1 MKVQVMKEKINDR
14 IWQLLARRTAGEML
28 PEEAEELDRLM
39 QEHPDASF
47 VAEVLQYGWSDKFR
61 PYGKP
66 EAERLMAQ
74 HKERLAAAEALKERA
89 VDGIELAIE
98 KSNTVRWLWYSGV
111 AAAVVLAFFAT
122 WKFAFQH
129 KHHQD
134 TDTVHFAKATSTP
147 KGKKTRLNLPDGSTV
162 WLNASS
168 TLEYENTFS
177 GTTRNVRLS
186 GEAYFEIAKD
196 SNRPFFV
203 HTNAFKLRVLG
214 TGFNVRAY
222 PDEDS
227 ATASLVH
234 GSVEVIAAVSE
245 ERIMLKP
252 NEQVILPSG
261 AAEKKGVSTTANL
274 VSEIGTAVQSR
285 SMMTTIQDSILV
297 ETAWKNNTIAFKKM
311 PLERVAVMLENWFNV
326 VIRFRKVER
335 KTLLFTGVFKGES
348 LNGILETLEATGSFH
363 YTMDKE
369 GIIWIE

>member
-28 PEEAEELDRLM
+28 PEEAEELDQLM

-47 VAEVLQYGWSDKFR
+47 VAEVLQYSWTDKFR
-61 PYGKP
+61 PYSKP
-66 EAERLMAQ
+66 EAERLMAR
-74 HKERLAAAEALKERA
+74 HKERLAAAEALKEV
-89 VDGIELAIE
+89 VDGIEVSIE
-98 KSNTVRWLWYSGV
+98 KSNTIRWLRYGGV
-111 AAAVVLAFFAT
+111 AAAVVLAFFTT
-122 WKFAFQH
+122 WKFAFQD
-129 KHHQD
+129 KQHQD
-134 TDTVHFAKATSTP
+134 TDTVHFTDATSTP

-177 GTTRNVRLS
+177 GPTRNVRLS

-222 PDEDS
+222 PDEES
-227 ATASLVH
+227 ATASLVY
-234 GSVEVIAAVSE
+234 GSVEVIAAVSR

-252 NEQVILPSG
+252 NEKVILPSG
-261 AAEKKGVSTTANL
+261 TAEKRGVNTAAKPA
-274 VSEIGTAVQSR
+274 SAIKATVQSR

-311 PLERVAVMLENWFNV
+311 PLERVAVMLENWFDV
-326 VIRFRKVER
+326 TIRFRRAER

-369 GIIWIE
+369 GIMWIE